1 MATISGATSHSRS
14 GSAAGTTVSTID
26 PRDSAQA
33 CGVITIGA
41 ADLTPYIP
49 AGRMEGRKTAADD
62 DDDEDDDEDDQ
73 QKSRG

>member
-14 GSAAGTTVSTID
+14 GSAAGTTVSTIV

-49 AGRMEGRKTAADD
+49 DD
-62 DDDEDDDEDDQ
+62 DDDDDDDNDDDDDHQ
-73 QKSRG
+73 ISRG